1 MPRAQPARSHQR
13 YLSAHLETSRPPV
26 PQRDIKIPNVDTE
39 SLSVRIG
46 KRSQTDLIEAIRP
59 VSEAL
64 QGDVTVLSAEDRLRF
79 VEAKNKLA
87 AGDLGGMVIGGL
99 S

>member
-1 MPRAQPARSHQR
+1 M
-13 YLSAHLETSRPPV
+13 
-26 PQRDIKIPNVDTE
+26 
-39 SLSVRIG
+39 RIG

-64 QGDVTVLSAEDRLRF
+64 QGDVTVLSLSAEDRLRF